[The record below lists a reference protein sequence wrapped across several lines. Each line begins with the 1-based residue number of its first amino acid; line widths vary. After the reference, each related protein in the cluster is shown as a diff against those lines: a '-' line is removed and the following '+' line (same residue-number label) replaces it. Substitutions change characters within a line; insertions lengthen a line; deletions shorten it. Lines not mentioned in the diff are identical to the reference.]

1 MNTTVSERLNQLME
15 SRGIKQVD
23 LVNSINKYIEDND
36 LDVRIGKSA
45 ISQYVSGKVVPKQD
59 KVFVM
64 AAALDVDPSWLL
76 GIKTLGEG
84 INIGQRIKDRR
95 KELNL
100 SAEQVA
106 ELIGVSPATVYRY
119 ESNYISNMGVDKITP
134 IAKALNTTE
143 AYLLGWTD
151 DVDLSTMQEGM
162 YRRLVAYQRALKKNS
177 YIKTLF
183 DTISDLDDKQ
193 SMRVY
198 DLLTDYLSCDE
209 YSQGRISA
217 YANMLAFGYADT
229 KNIDDGIDKENAE
242 FRGKF
247 TRHLSEDDVDA
258 SDEPDGPHPYHGP
271 DEDLVRAVAEKDT
284 KKTLEDL
291 KDEVKAKDA
300 AREAKRLYKGRP
312 AK

>member
-1 MNTTVSERLNQLME
+1 M
-15 SRGIKQVD
+15 D
-23 LVNSINKYIEDND
+23 
-36 LDVRIGKSA
+36 
-45 ISQYVSGKVVPKQD
+45 
-59 KVFVM
+59 
-64 AAALDVDPSWLL
+64 
-76 GIKTLGEG
+76 
-84 INIGQRIKDRR
+84 IGQRIKERR
-95 KELNL
+95 KELGL

-106 ELIGVSPATVYRY
+106 ELMGVSPATVYRY

-151 DVDLSTMQEGM
+151 DVDTSSKQEGAH
-162 YRRLVAYQRALKKNS
+162 RRIAAYVKALTNLSVKS
-177 YIKTLF
+177 LF
-183 DTISDLDDKQ
+183 DTISELDDKQ
-193 SMRVY
+193 AMRVY
-198 DLLTDYLSCDE
+198 DLVTDFLQCDE

-271 DEDLVRAVAEKDT
+271 DEELVRAVAEKDT

-300 AREAKRLYKGRP
+300 AREAKKIYKGRP